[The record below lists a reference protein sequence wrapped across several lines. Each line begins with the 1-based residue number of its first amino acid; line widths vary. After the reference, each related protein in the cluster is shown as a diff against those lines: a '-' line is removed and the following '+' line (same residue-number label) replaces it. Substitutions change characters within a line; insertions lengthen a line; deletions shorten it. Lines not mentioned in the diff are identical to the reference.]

1 MSYQKKFD
9 TLFNPHS
16 LDEYNAAAIAA
27 TYGSI
32 SAVSFITATSLL
44 NQLGI
49 SYGGHM
55 IAALALMESPAIIV
69 GLILVKLFTS
79 SKNGD
84 NNDFSWSAVLQEA
97 FLNGSVVLLMGSLII
112 GLLTGQK
119 DWQKLLP
126 FTEDIFYG
134 TVAKNSNGQKNSV
147 DN

>member
-69 GLILVKLFTS
+69 GLTCYMLQADS
-79 SKNGD
+79 S
-84 NNDFSWSAVLQEA
+84 FLQH
-97 FLNGSVVLLMGSLII
+97 
-112 GLLTGQK
+112 
-119 DWQKLLP
+119 
-126 FTEDIFYG
+126 YH
-134 TVAKNSNGQKNSV
+134 
-147 DN
+147 